1 MEQLYAEYRSQATT
15 ISDRITE
22 LEKQLPSVSNPQER
36 KLLRHR
42 IITLYTM
49 LQDTEQAAQD
59 IKAHIENDDKSNT
72 ASMTH
77 NEVKTNGSKLPAGTF
92 RK

>member
-1 MEQLYAEYRSQATT
+1 MSEKTMEQLYAEYKSQATT
-15 ISDRITE
+15 ISNRITE

-59 IKAHIENDDKSNT
+59 IKAYLDKDNLKQYHKHDT
-72 ASMTH
+72 
-77 NEVKTNGSKLPAGTF
+77 
-92 RK
+92 

>member
-36 KLLRHR
+36 KSLQRR

-49 LQDTEQAAQD
+49 LQDTEQTTQD
-59 IKAHIENDDKSNT
+59 IKAYIENSNKKQYHKHDT
-72 ASMTH
+72 
-77 NEVKTNGSKLPAGTF
+77 
-92 RK
+92 

>member
-1 MEQLYAEYRSQATT
+1 MSENTMEQLYVEYRSQATT

-36 KLLRHR
+36 KSLQRR

-49 LQDTEQAAQD
+49 LQDTEQTAQD
-59 IKAHIENDDKSNT
+59 IKAHIENDDK
-72 ASMTH
+72 
-77 NEVKTNGSKLPAGTF
+77 KQY
-92 RK
+92 RKHDT